1 MDKNRIKRDID
12 TASNQSIIEAEISL
26 YQSDIR
32 TIAAKHLAKIE
43 SEARRQKLGNVTL
56 VAILRK

>member
-12 TASNQSIIEAEISL
+12 AASNQSIIESEISL

-32 TIAAKHLAKIE
+32 TVAAKHLAKIE
-43 SEARRQKLGNVTL
+43 SEARRLKLGNVTM
-56 VAILRK
+56 VAILKR

>member
-12 TASNQSIIEAEISL
+12 AASNQSIIESEISL

-32 TIAAKHLAKIE
+32 TEAAKHLGKIE
-43 SEARRQKLGNVTL
+43 SEARRRKLGRITL
-56 VAILRK
+56 VAILKQ